1 MITDFSVGSV
11 SRIAESVLLKEVMA
25 VMDINKGVRVNYC
38 KDSRQAVHHHH
49 GKGFIVTHHILGHPI
64 QEKSELMAY
73 SAGTKVKVK
82 TTPCRDYVN
91 IVVPEFTVQL
101 ALNLYSHTTLN
112 TM

>member
-1 MITDFSVGSV
+1 
-11 SRIAESVLLKEVMA
+11 
-25 VMDINKGVRVNYC
+25 
-38 KDSRQAVHHHH
+38 
-49 GKGFIVTHHILGHPI
+49 
-64 QEKSELMAY
+64 MAY